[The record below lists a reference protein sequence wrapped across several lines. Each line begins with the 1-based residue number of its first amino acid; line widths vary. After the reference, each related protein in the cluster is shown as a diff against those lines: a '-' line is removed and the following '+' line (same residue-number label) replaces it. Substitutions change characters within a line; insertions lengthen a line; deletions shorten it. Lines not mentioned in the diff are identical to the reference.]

1 VRRLRQRGQGAAH
14 QRRRHTFYTNL
25 RESPVIQ
32 DGDSEERRTEKLR
45 RIEENFLRLE
55 KVKAEKAEE
64 VVYLLD
70 LFEGKITVNEL
81 INMEMPYLN
90 QLRNAKMKIN
100 NDIIKNK
107 KR

>member
-1 VRRLRQRGQGAAH
+1 M
-14 QRRRHTFYTNL
+14 
-25 RESPVIQ
+25 
-32 DGDSEERRTEKLR
+32 
-45 RIEENFLRLE
+45 
-55 KVKAEKAEE
+55 
-64 VVYLLD
+64 YLLD